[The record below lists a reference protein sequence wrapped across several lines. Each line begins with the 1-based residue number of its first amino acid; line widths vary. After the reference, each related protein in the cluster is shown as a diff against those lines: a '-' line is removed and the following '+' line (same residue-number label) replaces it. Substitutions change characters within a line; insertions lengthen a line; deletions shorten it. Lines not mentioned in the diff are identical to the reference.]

1 MKYKYNIKN
10 LDCAN
15 CAKKIEETLN
25 KDKNIKSAS
34 VNFAKQTV
42 TVETNISDPFNY
54 VKDIVEKIE
63 PDAILSK
70 EEIKETKNKDIYRI
84 LLGAFLGILGIIIKA
99 PKYLSMILILL
110 AYIILLYRTLTTA
123 IKQLRNKTINENFL
137 VTISTIG
144 AYLLGET
151 HEGLMVIFL
160 YEIGKMLESKAV
172 NKSRN
177 SVAELMN
184 IKEETSNLK
193 DNNKIKVVPTTE
205 IKVGDIIVVKEGE
218 RVPLDGIVV
227 KGETMLDTSALTGES
242 LPVSVSTG
250 DNVLSGSINK
260 GGILEIKVSSI
271 YKDSTVNKIL
281 ELVENA
287 TERKT
292 KVETIVSKY
301 SSKYTIGVIII
312 AILTALFLPLFT
324 NMTYTESIYK
334 GLTILVISCPCAIA
348 ISIPLSYF
356 SGIGAASKEG
366 ILIKGSNY
374 LDSIKDIKEI
384 VFDKTGTI
392 TTGEFYISKI
402 NIHDKKYTEDQIMK
416 IFAGGE
422 SLSNHPIAKS
432 VLKNYTKEIN
442 HEDIK
447 DYKEV
452 SGKGI
457 EFTYK
462 KDKVRIG
469 NAKFCKNKEENS
481 NIYLMI
487 NNSIVADLEIKD
499 EIKKDVVNTMQ
510 ELKKMNINIHMF
522 TGDTKEKATEIAQQ
536 VGIDNINY
544 SMLPSD
550 KYTYLEE
557 IIKKKTEKSIVSFV
571 GDGINDAPVL
581 KLSDLGISMG
591 SLGTDS
597 AIEASDVVIMNDNLE
612 KIVTAINISK
622 KTNKIIKENLIF
634 ALGVKLLVLV
644 LTLIGLSTMLEAVFA
659 DVGVTVLCILNTLR
673 LLKNNNSCNIRKSN
687 I

>member
-1 MKYKYNIKN
+1 MKYKYNIKD

-63 PDAILSK
+63 PDVILSK
-70 EEIKETKNKDIYRI
+70 EEIKETKNKDINRI
-84 LLGAFLGILGIIIKA
+84 LLGAFLGILGIIIKN

-160 YEIGKMLESKAV
+160 YEIGKMLESKAI

-260 GGILEIKVSSI
+260 GCILEIKVSSI

-324 NMTYTESIYK
+324 NMTYTDSIYK

-402 NIHDKKYTEDQIMK
+402 NIHDKKYTEDQIME

-432 VLKNYTKEIN
+432 ALKNYTKEIN

-510 ELKKMNINIHMF
+510 ELKNMNINIHMF

-536 VGIDNINY
+536 VGIYNINY

-673 LLKNNNSCNIRKSN
+673 LLKK
-687 I
+687 

>member
-84 LLGAFLGILGIIIKA
+84 LLGAFLGILGIIIKT

-123 IKQLRNKTINENFL
+123 IKQLKNKTINENFL

-301 SSKYTIGVIII
+301 SSKYTIGVMII

-324 NMTYTESIYK
+324 NMTYTDSIYK

-402 NIHDKKYTEDQIMK
+402 NIHDKKYTEDQIME

-469 NAKFCKNKEENS
+469 NAKFCKVKEENS

-499 EIKKDVVNTMQ
+499 EIKKDVVNTIQ
-510 ELKKMNINIHMF
+510 KLKNMNINIHMF

>member
-1 MKYKYNIKN
+1 MKYKYNIKD

-63 PDAILSK
+63 PDVILSK

-84 LLGAFLGILGIIIKA
+84 LLGAFLGILGIIIKN

-123 IKQLRNKTINENFL
+123 IKQLINKTINENFL

-160 YEIGKMLESKAV
+160 YEIGKMLESKAI

-260 GGILEIKVSSI
+260 GCILEIKVSSI

-324 NMTYTESIYK
+324 NMTYTDSIYK

-402 NIHDKKYTEDQIMK
+402 NIHDKKYTEDQIME

-432 VLKNYTKEIN
+432 ALKNYTKEIN

-510 ELKKMNINIHMF
+510 ELKNMNINIHMF

-536 VGIDNINY
+536 VGIYNINY

-673 LLKNNNSCNIRKSN
+673 LLKK
-687 I
+687 

>member
-63 PDAILSK
+63 PDVILSK

-84 LLGAFLGILGIIIKA
+84 LLGAFLGVLGIIIKT

-301 SSKYTIGVIII
+301 SSKYTIGVMII

-324 NMTYTESIYK
+324 NMTYTDSIYK

-402 NIHDKKYTEDQIMK
+402 NIHDKKYTEDQIME

-499 EIKKDVVNTMQ
+499 EIKKDVVNTIQ
-510 ELKKMNINIHMF
+510 KLKNMNINIHMF

-644 LTLIGLSTMLEAVFA
+644 LTLIGISTMLEAVFA

-673 LLKNNNSCNIRKSN
+673 LLKK
-687 I
+687 

>member
-1 MKYKYNIKN
+1 MKYKYNIKD

-63 PDAILSK
+63 PDVILSK
-70 EEIKETKNKDIYRI
+70 EEIKKTKNKDIYRI
-84 LLGAFLGILGIIIKA
+84 LLGAFLGILGIIIKN

-123 IKQLRNKTINENFL
+123 IKQLKNKTINENFL

-205 IKVGDIIVVKEGE
+205 IKIGDIIVVKEGE

-324 NMTYTESIYK
+324 NMTYTDSIYK

-402 NIHDKKYTEDQIMK
+402 NIHDKKYTEDQIME

-469 NAKFCKNKEENS
+469 NAKFCKVKEENS

-499 EIKKDVVNTMQ
+499 EIKKDVVNTIQ
-510 ELKKMNINIHMF
+510 KLKNMNINIHMF

-673 LLKNNNSCNIRKSN
+673 LLKK
-687 I
+687 

>member
-70 EEIKETKNKDIYRI
+70 EKIKETKNKDIYRI
-84 LLGAFLGILGIIIKA
+84 LLGAFLGVLGIIIKT

-123 IKQLRNKTINENFL
+123 IKQLKNKTINENFL

-301 SSKYTIGVIII
+301 SSKYTIGVMII

-324 NMTYTESIYK
+324 NMTYTDSIYK

-402 NIHDKKYTEDQIMK
+402 NIHDKKYTEDQIME

-469 NAKFCKNKEENS
+469 NAKFCKVKEENS

-499 EIKKDVVNTMQ
+499 EIKKDVVNTIQ
-510 ELKKMNINIHMF
+510 KLKNMNINIHMF

-673 LLKNNNSCNIRKSN
+673 LLKK
-687 I
+687 

>member
-1 MKYKYNIKN
+1 MKYKYNIKDLN
-10 LDCAN
+10 CAN

-34 VNFAKQTV
+34 INFAKQTV

-84 LLGAFLGILGIIIKA
+84 LLGAFLGILGIIIKT

-123 IKQLRNKTINENFL
+123 IKQLKNKTINENFL

-242 LPVSVSTG
+242 LPISVSIG
-250 DNVLSGSINK
+250 DKVLSGSINK
-260 GGILEIKVSSI
+260 GGVLEIKVSSL

-324 NMTYTESIYK
+324 NMTYTDSIYK

-402 NIHDKKYTEDQIMK
+402 NIHDKKYTEDQIME

-499 EIKKDVVNTMQ
+499 EIKKDVVNTIQ
-510 ELKKMNINIHMF
+510 KLKNMNINIHMF

-673 LLKNNNSCNIRKSN
+673 LLKK
-687 I
+687 

>member
-34 VNFAKQTV
+34 INFAKQTV

-84 LLGAFLGILGIIIKA
+84 LLGAFLGVLGIIIKT

-123 IKQLRNKTINENFL
+123 IKQLKNKTINENFL

-301 SSKYTIGVIII
+301 SSKYTIGVMII

-324 NMTYTESIYK
+324 NMTYTDSIYK

-402 NIHDKKYTEDQIMK
+402 NIHDKKYTEDQIME

-499 EIKKDVVNTMQ
+499 EIKKDVVNTIQ
-510 ELKKMNINIHMF
+510 KLKNMNINIHMF

-644 LTLIGLSTMLEAVFA
+644 LTLIGISTMLEAVFA

-673 LLKNNNSCNIRKSN
+673 LLKK
-687 I
+687 

>member
-1 MKYKYNIKN
+1 MKYKYNIKD

-34 VNFAKQTV
+34 INFAKQTV

-84 LLGAFLGILGIIIKA
+84 LLGAFLGVLGIIIKA

-123 IKQLRNKTINENFL
+123 IKQLKNKTINENFL

-184 IKEETSNLK
+184 IKEEISNLK

-242 LPVSVSTG
+242 LPISVSIG
-250 DNVLSGSINK
+250 DKVLSGSINK
-260 GGILEIKVSSI
+260 GGVLEIKVSSL

-324 NMTYTESIYK
+324 NMTYTDSIYK

-392 TTGEFYISKI
+392 TTGEFYISKT
-402 NIHDKKYTEDQIMK
+402 NIHDKKYTEDQIME

-487 NNSIVADLEIKD
+487 NNSLVADLEIKD

-550 KYTYLEE
+550 KYTYLEK

-673 LLKNNNSCNIRKSN
+673 LLKK
-687 I
+687 

>member
-1 MKYKYNIKN
+1 MKYKYNIKD

-15 CAKKIEETLN
+15 CAKKIEETLS

-34 VNFAKQTV
+34 VNFAKQTII
-42 TVETNISDPFNY
+42 VETNISDPFNY

-70 EEIKETKNKDIYRI
+70 KEIKETKNKDIYRI
-84 LLGAFLGILGIIIKA
+84 LLGAFLGILGIIIKT

-110 AYIILLYRTLTTA
+110 AYITLLYRTLTTA

-144 AYLLGET
+144 AYLLGGT

-160 YEIGKMLESKAV
+160 YEIGKILESKAV

-184 IKEETSNLK
+184 IKEEISNLK
-193 DNNKIKVVPTTE
+193 DNNKIKIVPTTE

-324 NMTYTESIYK
+324 NMTYTDSIYK

-402 NIHDKKYTEDQIMK
+402 NIHDKKYTEDQIME

-487 NNSIVADLEIKD
+487 NNSLVADLEIKD

-510 ELKKMNINIHMF
+510 ELKNMNINIHMF

-612 KIVTAINISK
+612 KIVTAIKISK

-634 ALGVKLLVLV
+634 ALGVKMLVLV

-673 LLKNNNSCNIRKSN
+673 LLKK
-687 I
+687 

>member
-1 MKYKYNIKN
+1 MKYKYNIKDLN
-10 LDCAN
+10 CAN

-34 VNFAKQTV
+34 INFAKQTV

-84 LLGAFLGILGIIIKA
+84 LLGAFLGMLGIIIKA

-123 IKQLRNKTINENFL
+123 IKQLKNKTINENFL

-184 IKEETSNLK
+184 IKEEISNLK

-242 LPVSVSTG
+242 LPISVSIG
-250 DNVLSGSINK
+250 DKVLSGSINK
-260 GGILEIKVSSI
+260 GGVLEIKVSSL

-324 NMTYTESIYK
+324 NMTYTDSIYK

-402 NIHDKKYTEDQIMK
+402 NIHDKKYTEDQIME
-416 IFAGGE
+416 IFTGGE

-487 NNSIVADLEIKD
+487 NNSLVADLEIKD
-499 EIKKDVVNTMQ
+499 EIKKDAIKTIQ
-510 ELKKMNINIHMF
+510 KLKNMNINIHMF

-644 LTLIGLSTMLEAVFA
+644 LTLIGISTMLEAVFA

-673 LLKNNNSCNIRKSN
+673 LLKKQ
-687 I
+687 

>member
-1 MKYKYNIKN
+1 MKYKYNIKD

-63 PDAILSK
+63 PDVILSK

-84 LLGAFLGILGIIIKA
+84 LLGAFLGILGIIIKN

-160 YEIGKMLESKAV
+160 YEIGKMLESKAI

-260 GGILEIKVSSI
+260 GCILEIKVSSI

-324 NMTYTESIYK
+324 NMTYTDSIYK

-402 NIHDKKYTEDQIMK
+402 NIHDKKYTEDQIME

-432 VLKNYTKEIN
+432 ALKNYTKEIN

-469 NAKFCKNKEENS
+469 NAKFCKVKEENS

-673 LLKNNNSCNIRKSN
+673 LLKK
-687 I
+687 

>member
-1 MKYKYNIKN
+1 MKYKYNIKD

-42 TVETNISDPFNY
+42 TVETNISDSFNY

-84 LLGAFLGILGIIIKA
+84 LLGAFLGILGIIIKN

-123 IKQLRNKTINENFL
+123 IKQLKNKTINENFL

-324 NMTYTESIYK
+324 NMTYTDSIYK

-402 NIHDKKYTEDQIMK
+402 NIHDKKYTEDQIME

-499 EIKKDVVNTMQ
+499 EIKKDAIKTIQ
-510 ELKKMNINIHMF
+510 KLKNMNINIHMF

-557 IIKKKTEKSIVSFV
+557 IIKKKTEKSVVSFV

-673 LLKNNNSCNIRKSN
+673 LLKK
-687 I
+687 

>member
-34 VNFAKQTV
+34 INFAKQTV
-42 TVETNISDPFNY
+42 IVETNISDPFNY

-84 LLGAFLGILGIIIKA
+84 LLGAFLGVLGIIIKN

-123 IKQLRNKTINENFL
+123 IKQLKNKTINENFL

-324 NMTYTESIYK
+324 NMTYTDSIYK

-402 NIHDKKYTEDQIMK
+402 NIHDKKYTEDQIME

-469 NAKFCKNKEENS
+469 NAKFCKVKEENS

-673 LLKNNNSCNIRKSN
+673 LLKK
-687 I
+687 

>member
-1 MKYKYNIKN
+1 MKYKYNIKD

-63 PDAILSK
+63 PDVILSK
-70 EEIKETKNKDIYRI
+70 EEIKKTKNKDIYRI
-84 LLGAFLGILGIIIKA
+84 LLGAFLGILGIIIKN

-123 IKQLRNKTINENFL
+123 IKQLKNKTINENFL

-324 NMTYTESIYK
+324 NMTYTDSIYK

-402 NIHDKKYTEDQIMK
+402 NIHDKKYTEDQIME

-499 EIKKDVVNTMQ
+499 EIKKDVVNTIQ
-510 ELKKMNINIHMF
+510 KLKNMNINIHMF

-644 LTLIGLSTMLEAVFA
+644 LTLIGISTMLEAVFA

-673 LLKNNNSCNIRKSN
+673 LLKK
-687 I
+687 

>member
-1 MKYKYNIKN
+1 MKYKYNIKD

-42 TVETNISDPFNY
+42 IVETNISDPFNY
-54 VKDIVEKIE
+54 VKDIVKKIE
-63 PDAILSK
+63 PDAILSE

-84 LLGAFLGILGIIIKA
+84 LLGAFLGVLGIIIKT

-110 AYIILLYRTLTTA
+110 AYITLLYRTLTTA
-123 IKQLRNKTINENFL
+123 IKQLKNKTINENFL

-184 IKEETSNLK
+184 IKEEISNLK

-242 LPVSVSTG
+242 LPISVSIG
-250 DNVLSGSINK
+250 DKVLSGSINK
-260 GGILEIKVSSI
+260 GGVLEIKVSSL

-324 NMTYTESIYK
+324 NMTYTDSIYK

-402 NIHDKKYTEDQIMK
+402 NIHDKKYTEDQIME

-469 NAKFCKNKEENS
+469 NAKFCKTKEENS

-612 KIVTAINISK
+612 KIVTAIKISK

-644 LTLIGLSTMLEAVFA
+644 LTLMGLSTMLEAVFA

-673 LLKNNNSCNIRKSN
+673 LLKK
-687 I
+687 

>member
-54 VKDIVEKIE
+54 VKDIVENIE

-84 LLGAFLGILGIIIKA
+84 LLGAFLGILGIIIKN

-123 IKQLRNKTINENFL
+123 IKQLKNKTINENFL

-160 YEIGKMLESKAV
+160 YEIGKMLESKAI

-260 GGILEIKVSSI
+260 GGVLEIKVSSL

-324 NMTYTESIYK
+324 NMTYTDSIYK

-402 NIHDKKYTEDQIMK
+402 NIHDKKYTEDQIME

-469 NAKFCKNKEENS
+469 NAKLCKNKEENS

-510 ELKKMNINIHMF
+510 ELKNMNINIHMF

-536 VGIDNINY
+536 VGIYNINY

-673 LLKNNNSCNIRKSN
+673 LLKK
-687 I
+687 

>member
-54 VKDIVEKIE
+54 VKDIVENIE
-63 PDAILSK
+63 PDAMLSK

-84 LLGAFLGILGIIIKA
+84 LLGAFLGVLGIIIKT

-324 NMTYTESIYK
+324 NMTYTDSIYK

-402 NIHDKKYTEDQIMK
+402 NIHDKKYTEDQIME

>member
-1 MKYKYNIKN
+1 MKYKYNIKD

-42 TVETNISDPFNY
+42 IVETNISDPFNY
-54 VKDIVEKIE
+54 VKDIVENIE

-84 LLGAFLGILGIIIKA
+84 LLGAFLGILGIIIKT

-110 AYIILLYRTLTTA
+110 AYIILLYRTLITA
-123 IKQLRNKTINENFL
+123 IKQLKNKTINENFL

-260 GGILEIKVSSI
+260 VGILEIKVSSI

-324 NMTYTESIYK
+324 NMTYTDSIYK

-402 NIHDKKYTEDQIMK
+402 NIHDKKYTEDQIME

-499 EIKKDVVNTMQ
+499 EIKKDVVNTIQ
-510 ELKKMNINIHMF
+510 KLKNMNINIHMF

-644 LTLIGLSTMLEAVFA
+644 LTLIGISTMLEAVFA

-673 LLKNNNSCNIRKSN
+673 LLKK
-687 I
+687 

>member
-84 LLGAFLGILGIIIKA
+84 LLGAFLGILGIIIKT

-123 IKQLRNKTINENFL
+123 IKQLKNKTINENFL

-184 IKEETSNLK
+184 IKEEISNLK

-242 LPVSVSTG
+242 LPVSVSTS

-324 NMTYTESIYK
+324 NMTYTASIYK

-402 NIHDKKYTEDQIMK
+402 NIHDKKYTEDQIME

-499 EIKKDVVNTMQ
+499 EIKKDAIKTIQ
-510 ELKKMNINIHMF
+510 KLKNMNINIHMF

-673 LLKNNNSCNIRKSN
+673 LLKK
-687 I
+687 

>member
-84 LLGAFLGILGIIIKA
+84 LLGAFLGVLGIIIKS

-110 AYIILLYRTLTTA
+110 AYLILLYRTLTTA
-123 IKQLRNKTINENFL
+123 IKQLKNKTINENFL

-205 IKVGDIIVVKEGE
+205 IKVGNIIVVKEGE

-260 GGILEIKVSSI
+260 GGVLEIKVSSL

-324 NMTYTESIYK
+324 NMTYTDSIYK

-402 NIHDKKYTEDQIMK
+402 NIHDKKYTEDQIME

-447 DYKEV
+447 DYKEA

-499 EIKKDVVNTMQ
+499 EIKKDVVNTIQ
-510 ELKKMNINIHMF
+510 KLKNMNINIHMF

-673 LLKNNNSCNIRKSN
+673 LLKK
-687 I
+687 

>member
-54 VKDIVEKIE
+54 VKDIVENIE

-324 NMTYTESIYK
+324 NMTYTDSIYK

-402 NIHDKKYTEDQIMK
+402 NIHDKKYTEDQIME

-469 NAKFCKNKEENS
+469 NAKFCKVKEENS

>member
-1 MKYKYNIKN
+1 MKYKYNIKD

-25 KDKNIKSAS
+25 KDKNIKSTS

-42 TVETNISDPFNY
+42 IVETNISDPFNY
-54 VKDIVEKIE
+54 VKDIVKKIE

-160 YEIGKMLESKAV
+160 YEIGKILESKAV

-184 IKEETSNLK
+184 IKEEISNLK
-193 DNNKIKVVPTTE
+193 DNNKIKIVPTTE

-242 LPVSVSTG
+242 LPVSASIG
-250 DNVLSGSINK
+250 DKVLSGSINK
-260 GGILEIKVSSI
+260 GGVLEIKVSSL

-324 NMTYTESIYK
+324 NMTYTDSIYK

-402 NIHDKKYTEDQIMK
+402 NIHDKKYTEDQIME

-544 SMLPSD
+544 SMLPND
-550 KYTYLEE
+550 KYTCLEK
-557 IIKKKTEKSIVSFV
+557 IIKNKKEKSIVSFV

-591 SLGTDS
+591 NLGTDS

-612 KIVTAINISK
+612 KIVTAIKISK

-634 ALGVKLLVLV
+634 ALGVKMLVLV

-673 LLKNNNSCNIRKSN
+673 LLKK
-687 I
+687 

>member
-34 VNFAKQTV
+34 INFAKQTV
-42 TVETNISDPFNY
+42 IVETNISDPFNY

-84 LLGAFLGILGIIIKA
+84 LLGAFLGVLGIIIKT

-324 NMTYTESIYK
+324 NMTYTDSIYK

-402 NIHDKKYTEDQIMK
+402 NIHDKKYTEDQIME

>member
-1 MKYKYNIKN
+1 MKYKYNIKD

-34 VNFAKQTV
+34 INFAKQTV

-54 VKDIVEKIE
+54 VKDIVENIE

-84 LLGAFLGILGIIIKA
+84 LLGAFLGILGIIIKN

-123 IKQLRNKTINENFL
+123 IKQLKNKTINENFL

-301 SSKYTIGVIII
+301 SSKYTVGVIII

-324 NMTYTESIYK
+324 NMTYTDSIYK

-374 LDSIKDIKEI
+374 LDSIKDINEI

-402 NIHDKKYTEDQIMK
+402 NIHDKKYTEDQIME

-432 VLKNYTKEIN
+432 ALKNYTKEIN

-510 ELKKMNINIHMF
+510 ELKNMNINIHMF

-536 VGIDNINY
+536 VGIYNINY

-673 LLKNNNSCNIRKSN
+673 LLKK
-687 I
+687 

>member
-324 NMTYTESIYK
+324 NMTYTDSIYK

-402 NIHDKKYTEDQIMK
+402 NIHDKKYTEDQIME

-469 NAKFCKNKEENS
+469 NAKFCKVKEENS

>member
-324 NMTYTESIYK
+324 NMTYTDSIYK

-402 NIHDKKYTEDQIMK
+402 NIHDKKYTEDQIME

-634 ALGVKLLVLV
+634 ALGVKMLVLV

-673 LLKNNNSCNIRKSN
+673 LLKK
-687 I
+687 

>member
-15 CAKKIEETLN
+15 CAKKIEENLN

-34 VNFAKQTV
+34 INFAKQTV

-84 LLGAFLGILGIIIKA
+84 LLGAFLGILGIIIKN
-99 PKYLSMILILL
+99 PKYLNMILILL

-123 IKQLRNKTINENFL
+123 IKQLKNKTINENFL

-184 IKEETSNLK
+184 IKEEISNLK

-242 LPVSVSTG
+242 LPISVSIG
-250 DNVLSGSINK
+250 DKVLSGSINK
-260 GGILEIKVSSI
+260 GGVLEIKVSSL

-324 NMTYTESIYK
+324 NMTYTDSIYK

-402 NIHDKKYTEDQIMK
+402 NIHDKKYTEDQIME

-487 NNSIVADLEIKD
+487 NNSLVADLEIKD

-644 LTLIGLSTMLEAVFA
+644 LTLIGISTMLEAVFA

-673 LLKNNNSCNIRKSN
+673 LLKK
-687 I
+687 

>member
-1 MKYKYNIKN
+1 MKYKYNIKD

-34 VNFAKQTV
+34 INFAKQTV
-42 TVETNISDPFNY
+42 IVETNISDPFNY

-84 LLGAFLGILGIIIKA
+84 LLGAFLGVLGIIIKT

-184 IKEETSNLK
+184 IKEEVSNLK

-227 KGETMLDTSALTGES
+227 KGKTMLDTSALTGES
-242 LPVSVSTG
+242 LPVSVSIG
-250 DNVLSGSINK
+250 DKVLSGSINK
-260 GGILEIKVSSI
+260 GGVLEIKVSSI

-301 SSKYTIGVIII
+301 SSKYTIGVMII

-324 NMTYTESIYK
+324 NMTYTDSIYK

-356 SGIGAASKEG
+356 SGIGLASKEG

-402 NIHDKKYTEDQIMK
+402 NIHDKKYTEDQIME

-487 NNSIVADLEIKD
+487 NNSLVADLEIKD

-673 LLKNNNSCNIRKSN
+673 LLKK
-687 I
+687 

>member
-70 EEIKETKNKDIYRI
+70 EKIKETKNKDIYRI
-84 LLGAFLGILGIIIKA
+84 LLGAFLGVLGIIIKT

-123 IKQLRNKTINENFL
+123 IKQLKNKTINENFL

-324 NMTYTESIYK
+324 NMTYTDSIYK

-402 NIHDKKYTEDQIMK
+402 NIHDKKYTEDQIME

-499 EIKKDVVNTMQ
+499 EIKKDAIKTIQ
-510 ELKKMNINIHMF
+510 KLKNMNINIHMF

-673 LLKNNNSCNIRKSN
+673 LLKK
-687 I
+687 

>member
-1 MKYKYNIKN
+1 MKYKYNIKD

-34 VNFAKQTV
+34 INFAKQTV

-84 LLGAFLGILGIIIKA
+84 LLGAFLGVLGIIIKA

-123 IKQLRNKTINENFL
+123 IKQLKNKTINENFL

-184 IKEETSNLK
+184 IKEEISNLK

-242 LPVSVSTG
+242 LPVSVSIG
-250 DNVLSGSINK
+250 DKVLSGSINK
-260 GGILEIKVSSI
+260 GGVLEIKVSSI

-324 NMTYTESIYK
+324 NMTYTDSIYK

-374 LDSIKDIKEI
+374 LDSIKDINEI

-402 NIHDKKYTEDQIMK
+402 NIHDKKYTEDQIME

-487 NNSIVADLEIKD
+487 NNSLVADLEIKD

-673 LLKNNNSCNIRKSN
+673 LLKK
-687 I
+687 

>member
-42 TVETNISDPFNY
+42 IVETNISDPFNY

-84 LLGAFLGILGIIIKA
+84 LLGAFLGVLGIIIKT

-123 IKQLRNKTINENFL
+123 IKQLKNKTINENFL

-227 KGETMLDTSALTGES
+227 NGETMLDTSALTGES
-242 LPVSVSTG
+242 LPVSVSIG
-250 DNVLSGSINK
+250 DKVLSGSINK
-260 GGILEIKVSSI
+260 GGVLEIKVSSL

-312 AILTALFLPLFT
+312 AILTALFPPLFT
-324 NMTYTESIYK
+324 NMTYTDSIYK

-402 NIHDKKYTEDQIMK
+402 NIHDKKYTEDQIME

-432 VLKNYTKEIN
+432 ALKNYTKEIN

-644 LTLIGLSTMLEAVFA
+644 LTLIGISTMLEAVFA

-673 LLKNNNSCNIRKSN
+673 LLKK
-687 I
+687 

>member
-1 MKYKYNIKN
+1 MKYKYNIKD

-34 VNFAKQTV
+34 INFAKQTV
-42 TVETNISDPFNY
+42 IVETNISDPFNY

-84 LLGAFLGILGIIIKA
+84 LLGAFLGILGIIIKT

-110 AYIILLYRTLTTA
+110 DYIILLYRTLTTA
-123 IKQLRNKTINENFL
+123 IKQLKNKTINENFL

-184 IKEETSNLK
+184 IKEEISNLK
-193 DNNKIKVVPTTE
+193 DNNKIKIVPTTE

-301 SSKYTIGVIII
+301 YSKYTIGVIII

-324 NMTYTESIYK
+324 NMTYTASIYK

-402 NIHDKKYTEDQIMK
+402 NIHDKKYTEDQIME

-487 NNSIVADLEIKD
+487 NNSLVADLEIKD

-644 LTLIGLSTMLEAVFA
+644 LTLIGISTMLEAVFA

-673 LLKNNNSCNIRKSN
+673 LLKK
-687 I
+687 

>member
-84 LLGAFLGILGIIIKA
+84 LLGAFLGILGIIIKN
-99 PKYLSMILILL
+99 PKYLNMILILL

-160 YEIGKMLESKAV
+160 YEIGKMLESKAI

-324 NMTYTESIYK
+324 NMTYTDSIYK

-402 NIHDKKYTEDQIMK
+402 NIHDKKYTEDQIME

-469 NAKFCKNKEENS
+469 NAKFCKVKEENS

-536 VGIDNINY
+536 VGIYNINY

>member
-1 MKYKYNIKN
+1 MKYKYNIKD

-34 VNFAKQTV
+34 INFAKQTV

-84 LLGAFLGILGIIIKA
+84 LLGAFLGVLGIIIKA

-123 IKQLRNKTINENFL
+123 IKQLKNKTINENFL

-184 IKEETSNLK
+184 IKEEISNLK

-242 LPVSVSTG
+242 LPVSVSIG
-250 DNVLSGSINK
+250 DKVLSGSINK
-260 GGILEIKVSSI
+260 GGVLEIKVSSI

-301 SSKYTIGVIII
+301 SSKYTIGIIII

-324 NMTYTESIYK
+324 NMTYTDSIYK

-402 NIHDKKYTEDQIMK
+402 NIHDKKYTEDQIME

-469 NAKFCKNKEENS
+469 NAKFCKVKEENS

-673 LLKNNNSCNIRKSN
+673 LLKK
-687 I
+687 

>member
-84 LLGAFLGILGIIIKA
+84 LLGAFLGILGIIIKN

-123 IKQLRNKTINENFL
+123 IKQLKNKTINENFL

-324 NMTYTESIYK
+324 NMTYTDSIYK

-402 NIHDKKYTEDQIMK
+402 NIHDKKYTEDQIME

-499 EIKKDVVNTMQ
+499 EIKKDAIKTIQ
-510 ELKKMNINIHMF
+510 KLKNMNINIHMF

-673 LLKNNNSCNIRKSN
+673 LLKK
-687 I
+687 

>member
-1 MKYKYNIKN
+1 MKYKYNIKD

-34 VNFAKQTV
+34 INFAKQTV

-84 LLGAFLGILGIIIKA
+84 LLGAFLGMLGIIIKA

-123 IKQLRNKTINENFL
+123 IKQLKNKTINENFL

-184 IKEETSNLK
+184 IKEEISNLK

-242 LPVSVSTG
+242 LPISVSIG
-250 DNVLSGSINK
+250 DKVLSGSINK
-260 GGILEIKVSSI
+260 GGVLEIKVSSL

-324 NMTYTESIYK
+324 NMTYTDSIYK

-402 NIHDKKYTEDQIMK
+402 NIHDKKYTEDQIME

-487 NNSIVADLEIKD
+487 NNSLVADLEIKD

-673 LLKNNNSCNIRKSN
+673 LLKK
-687 I
+687 

>member
-84 LLGAFLGILGIIIKA
+84 LLGAFLGILGIIIKN

-123 IKQLRNKTINENFL
+123 IKQLKNKTINENFL

-242 LPVSVSTG
+242 LPVSVSTS

-324 NMTYTESIYK
+324 NMTYTDSIYK

-402 NIHDKKYTEDQIMK
+402 NIHDKKYTEDQIME

-469 NAKFCKNKEENS
+469 NAKFCKVKEENS

-673 LLKNNNSCNIRKSN
+673 LLKK
-687 I
+687 

>member
-1 MKYKYNIKN
+1 MKYKYNIKD

-34 VNFAKQTV
+34 INFAKQTV

-84 LLGAFLGILGIIIKA
+84 LLGAFLGMLGIIIKA

-123 IKQLRNKTINENFL
+123 IKQLKNKTINENFL

-184 IKEETSNLK
+184 IKEEISNLK

-242 LPVSVSTG
+242 LPISVSIG
-250 DNVLSGSINK
+250 DKVLSGSINK
-260 GGILEIKVSSI
+260 GGVLEIKVSSL

-324 NMTYTESIYK
+324 NMTYTDSIYK

-402 NIHDKKYTEDQIMK
+402 NIHDKKYTEDQIME

-487 NNSIVADLEIKD
+487 NNSLVADLEIKD

-550 KYTYLEE
+550 KYTYLEK

-581 KLSDLGISMG
+581 KLSDLGISM
-591 SLGTDS
+591 
-597 AIEASDVVIMNDNLE
+597 
-612 KIVTAINISK
+612 
-622 KTNKIIKENLIF
+622 
-634 ALGVKLLVLV
+634 
-644 LTLIGLSTMLEAVFA
+644 
-659 DVGVTVLCILNTLR
+659 
-673 LLKNNNSCNIRKSN
+673 
-687 I
+687 

>member
-42 TVETNISDPFNY
+42 IVETNISDPFNY

-63 PDAILSK
+63 PDVILSK

-84 LLGAFLGILGIIIKA
+84 LLGAFLGVLGIIIKT

-123 IKQLRNKTINENFL
+123 IKQLKNKTINENFL

-324 NMTYTESIYK
+324 NMTYTDSIYK

-402 NIHDKKYTEDQIMK
+402 NIHDKKYTEDQIME

-469 NAKFCKNKEENS
+469 NAKFCKVKEENS

-487 NNSIVADLEIKD
+487 NNSLVADLEIKD
-499 EIKKDVVNTMQ
+499 EIKKDVVNTIQ
-510 ELKKMNINIHMF
+510 KLKNMNINIHMF

-673 LLKNNNSCNIRKSN
+673 LLKK
-687 I
+687 